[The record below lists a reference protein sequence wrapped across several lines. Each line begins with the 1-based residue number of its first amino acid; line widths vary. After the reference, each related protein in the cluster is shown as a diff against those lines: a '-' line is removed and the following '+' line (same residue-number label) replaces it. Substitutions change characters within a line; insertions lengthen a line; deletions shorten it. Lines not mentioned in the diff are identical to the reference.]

1 MIHNHEVPG
10 SIPGP
15 ATKKS
20 IEIET
25 VRRLPLLAVFFIKTR
40 WEHNGNTLYIMY
52 SPLRKEYIQD
62 LHYNFSTSSLDK
74 PVAPIINSVGEPTCF
89 K

>member
-1 MIHNHEVPG
+1 MKGKISLKNFIQENMKRNIIYNHEVPG

-40 WEHNGNTLYIMY
+40 WEHNGNTKRY
-52 SPLRKEYIQD
+52 
-62 LHYNFSTSSLDK
+62 
-74 PVAPIINSVGEPTCF
+74 
-89 K
+89 

>member
-40 WEHNGNTLYIMY
+40 WEHNGNTKRY
-52 SPLRKEYIQD
+52 
-62 LHYNFSTSSLDK
+62 
-74 PVAPIINSVGEPTCF
+74 
-89 K
+89 